1 MRRSYVVCPF
11 CKPPREFALQ
21 GITMH
26 VKVHHPNQF
35 KEFEKKYAALKKT
48 AVRREIVTGRKAARP
63 APPATPP
70 RAREPVRDPPMR
82 AEKEEVPAPGPA
94 PRPEEPVKA
103 PGGEAPVAGQ
113 GGEKSF
119 LDRPI
124 GELIAEF
131 FR

>member
-48 AVRREIVTGRKAARP
+48 AVRREIVTGRKAPRP
-63 APPATPP
+63 SPPAAQPREPEREAPP
-70 RAREPVRDPPMR
+70 RV
-82 AEKEEVPAPGPA
+82 EKEEVPAPAPA
-94 PRPEEPVKA
+94 PRPEVPPKA
-103 PGGEAPVAGQ
+103 PEVSLPT
-113 GGEKSF
+113 EKPF

-124 GELIAEF
+124 GELIAEL